1 MRIAIVN
8 DLAIAVEA
16 LRRTVRAIPGAAIA
30 WVARDGA
37 EAVAACARDRPDLVL
52 MDLVMPRMDGVEA
65 TRQIMRASPCPVL
78 VVTAS
83 VRGNVGKVYEALG
96 YGALDA
102 VATPR
107 LGLGGGLE
115 GASELRRKI
124 EMVGAL
130 ARDRALAP
138 PVPAPS
144 PPASDRAVIVP
155 PLIAIGASTGG
166 PRALAE
172 ILAALPADL
181 PAAVAVVQHIDRL
194 FAPGLARWLD
204 RRTPLSVAP
213 LTAPE
218 ALRAGHVWVAAGEG
232 HLVVGDDLRLT
243 LVPDPAEHLHCPS
256 IDIFFA
262 SAAHRLP
269 ARGIGVLLTGMGRD
283 GAHGLLALR
292 RAGYHTIAQDEHSS
306 VVWGMPRA
314 GAEAGGAVEVL
325 PLDQIG
331 ARILALLGGGARE

>member
-16 LRRTVRAIPGAAIA
+16 LRRTVRAIPGASVA

-37 EAVAACARDRPDLVL
+37 QAVAECARDRPDLVL
-52 MDLVMPRMDGVEA
+52 MDLVMPGMDGVEA

-96 YGALDA
+96 HGALDA

-115 GASELRRKI
+115 GAAELRRKI
-124 EMVGAL
+124 ETVGAL
-130 ARDRALAP
+130 SQERALAL
-138 PVPAPS
+138 PVQPAGAPHS
-144 PPASDRAVIVP
+144 GRAAVP

-172 ILAALPADL
+172 ILAVLPADL

-204 RRTPLSVAP
+204 RRTPLSVAA
-213 LTAPE
+213 LSAPE
-218 ALRAGHVWVAAGEG
+218 PLRAGHVWVAAGEG

-243 LVPDPAEHLHCPS
+243 LVPEPVEHLHCPS
-256 IDIFFA
+256 IDVFFA

-269 ARGIGVLLTGMGRD
+269 LRGIGVLLTGMGRD

-292 RAGYHTIAQDEHSS
+292 HAGYHTIAQDERSS

-325 PLDQIG
+325 PLEKIG
-331 ARILALLGGGARE
+331 PRILALIGRGARA